1 VSAWTQGFFPGLLW
15 LLIERERLE
24 PGTLGA
30 GYTEQEIMHL
40 ARRYQDGFESMK
52 RPAENHDQG
61 FRFQLS
67 FGR

>member
-1 VSAWTQGFFPGLLW
+1 MLW
-15 LLIERERLE
+15 LLVERERLV
-24 PGTLGA
+24 PGSLGA
-30 GYTEQEIMHL
+30 AYTEKEIMHL
-40 ARRYQDGFESMK
+40 ARRYQAGFENMK